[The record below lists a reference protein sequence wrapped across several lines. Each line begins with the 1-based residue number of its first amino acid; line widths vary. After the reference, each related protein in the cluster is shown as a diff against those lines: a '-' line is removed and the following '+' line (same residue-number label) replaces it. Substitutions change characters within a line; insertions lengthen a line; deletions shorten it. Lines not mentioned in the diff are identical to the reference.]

1 MTTSSMENSS
11 SKKNLKKAL
20 AVGAL
25 AGAVTLT
32 GVMAYFTDRV
42 DTSVQGT
49 AGTVD
54 LTLDAN
60 WTDIANLNP
69 GDKVDMSYTIQNDG
83 NKSVDVRERIVV
95 KSSVAMDT
103 ANQAEFEIYAASDVE
118 QDTNGAYVPK
128 TGATP
133 IATDADR
140 VVSTDDTSITYQLSE
155 YTLNGTGV
163 GAETEPGITETSKDS
178 SYVLVFDREAKNAFQ
193 GASVNVELVAEA
205 KQHRN
210 TGSDTWDV
218 VSTDSIT
225 AGGESIEVV
234 PER

>member
-1 MTTSSMENSS
+1 MIINSTENP
-11 SKKNLKKAL
+11 SKKNFKRTL

-42 DTSVQGT
+42 NNSVQAT

-54 LTLDAN
+54 LALDAD
-60 WTDIANLNP
+60 WTDVANLNP
-69 GDKVDMSYTIQNDG
+69 GDMIDLSYTIQNDG

-95 KSSVAMDT
+95 KSSMAMDT
-103 ANQAEFEIYAASDVE
+103 EDQAQFEIYAASDVE
-118 QDTNGAYVPK
+118 QDASGAYVPK
-128 TGATP
+128 TDATP

-140 VVSTDDTSITYQLSE
+140 VVSTDNTSIRYNLDE
-155 YTLNGTGV
+155 YTLNGTGTA
-163 GAETEPGITETSKDS
+163 AETEDGINETSKDS

-193 GASVNVELVAEA
+193 GATVNVELVAEA

-210 TGSDTWDV
+210 TNDDTWNV
-218 VSTDSIT
+218 ISTDSIT
-225 AGGESIEVV
+225 AGGETIEVV
-234 PER
+234 PAK